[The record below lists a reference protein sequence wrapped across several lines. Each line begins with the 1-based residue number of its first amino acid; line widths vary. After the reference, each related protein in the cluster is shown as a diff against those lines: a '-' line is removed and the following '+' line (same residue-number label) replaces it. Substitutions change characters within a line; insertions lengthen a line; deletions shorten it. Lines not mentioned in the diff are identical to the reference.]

1 MHIIFL
7 DICWYAVHIQGTT
20 STVLMCEKHW
30 SGSRR
35 KEGMPL
41 QPTYW
46 CKESFQRLLLL
57 IWFVVVF
64 AMRPLQFLSLEY
76 TEPTCGTKIRWPWM
90 TSVDTWCGQKFLH
103 QMKVVLL
110 QDLLFWIAYTW
121 LTSEITK
128 GIPATNF
135 SRHWSTMDLALCC
148 MGCCKIDKRSC
159 RVCRQ
164 QPLSVTLFDNSSA
177 HSKGQRI
184 NILCIHYMCTKSLK
198 INGVQG
204 CCVSLWP

>member
-76 TEPTCGTKIRWPWM
+76 TEPTCGIINASKPKTPVFFIQWWFFWLRIYYIAQFLIPGTKIRWPWM

-121 LTSEITK
+121 LTRWYTIDQHFVRISLCTSE
-128 GIPATNF
+128 
-135 SRHWSTMDLALCC
+135 
-148 MGCCKIDKRSC
+148 
-159 RVCRQ
+159 
-164 QPLSVTLFDNSSA
+164 
-177 HSKGQRI
+177 
-184 NILCIHYMCTKSLK
+184 
-198 INGVQG
+198 
-204 CCVSLWP
+204 